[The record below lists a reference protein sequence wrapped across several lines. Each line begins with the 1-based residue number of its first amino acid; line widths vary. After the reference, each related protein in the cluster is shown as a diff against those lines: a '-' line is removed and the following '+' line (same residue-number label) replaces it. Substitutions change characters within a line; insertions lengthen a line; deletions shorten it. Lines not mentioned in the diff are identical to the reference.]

1 MLHTP
6 RRATRVIADFH
17 VHSRFA
23 RACSK
28 HLTLPVMA
36 AWARV
41 KGIDLLGTADFTHPV
56 WLSEIGGQLTEDGA
70 GIYKLRD
77 ECAVDLPY
85 AVKNPRPV
93 RFILTH
99 EIATIWSQ
107 GGKLR
112 RVHTI
117 LVSPSIEAAVA
128 LTNLLTPRGKLGAD
142 GRPILGMSCRELA
155 EIAWSVDERTLV
167 IPAHAW
173 TPWFA
178 IFGSQSG
185 FDSLAEC
192 FGADL
197 VDRIPAIET
206 GMSSDP
212 AMNWRLSALDQV
224 ALISCSDAH
233 SPDNLGREATVF
245 HVEDAL
251 SFDLIAQMIR
261 AGAPAYR
268 QTHSNLHFSS
278 VNGGVSAITNHES
291 SITNYLDSTI
301 EFFPQEGKYHHDGH
315 RVCGV
320 NWSPEERQ
328 RHGGIC
334 PSCGKPVTIG
344 VLSRID
350 ELADRPHGFV
360 PDGAPGSK
368 SIVPIRDIASEMLG
382 VGKKSK
388 AVDRLYATLVE
399 SLGPEFDILL
409 DTPTNQIAT
418 LPNLHPPS
426 LSFGRAGFSSGNG
439 EVSAAGQFASIVEQM
454 RAGNVTMTPGF
465 DGVYGKLRLP
475 ERAHAPQGSL
485 FQAA

>member
-1 MLHTP
+1 MRL
-6 RRATRVIADFH
+6 IADLH

-36 AWARV
+36 AWAGV

-56 WLSEIGGQLTEDGA
+56 WLKEIREQLVEVGN
-70 GIYKLRD
+70 GVYELSPEFRI
-77 ECAVDLPY
+77 DLPY

-117 LVSPSIEAAVA
+117 LVSPSIEAAVE
-128 LTNLLTPRGKLGAD
+128 LTKRLTPRGKLGSD

-178 IFGSQSG
+178 VCGSQSG
-185 FDSLAEC
+185 FDSLTEC
-192 FGADL
+192 FGDDL

-212 AMNWRLSALDQV
+212 AMNWRLSALDKV

-245 HVEDAL
+245 QVTDDL
-251 SFDLIAQMIR
+251 SFDLVAQMIR
-261 AGAPAYR
+261 EGAPAKR
-268 QTHSNLHFSS
+268 RVLLQTRNSNTKIRNKSETRNQKLETTTYSLQP
-278 VNGGVSAITNHES
+278 
-291 SITNYLDSTI
+291 TNYLSSTI

-315 RVCGV
+315 RACGV
-320 NWSPEERQ
+320 NWSPEERK
-328 RHGGIC
+328 RHKGTC

-360 PDGAPGSK
+360 PEGAPGVT
-368 SIVPIRDIASEMLG
+368 SIVPIRDIASALLG

-388 AVDRLYATLVE
+388 AVDKLYRLLVE

-409 DTPTNQIAT
+409 DVPVDQILT
-418 LPNLHPPS
+418 LPHLH
-426 LSFGRAGFSSGNG
+426 LRSGEG
-439 EVSAAGQFASIVEQM
+439 GGVDEFASLVDQM
-454 RAGNVTMTPGF
+454 RAGNVTMTPGY
-465 DGVYGKLRLP
+465 DGVYGVLQLP
-475 ERAHAPQGSL
+475 ERLETKQGSL
-485 FQAA
+485 VQTVMPS